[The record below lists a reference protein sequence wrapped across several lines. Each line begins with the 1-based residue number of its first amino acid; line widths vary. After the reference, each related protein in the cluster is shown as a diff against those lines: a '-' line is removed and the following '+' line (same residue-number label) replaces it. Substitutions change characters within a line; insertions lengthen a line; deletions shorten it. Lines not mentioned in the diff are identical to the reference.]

1 MITELFLSN
10 DAMSALESDDEF
22 GFSLNDTQLFEMAIG
37 SNAVDSFVISAGER
51 YDFVLA
57 ATQPVD
63 TYWIRF
69 HGLMDCNVN
78 EVFQAAILHYEGAP
92 DAEPTRV
99 LTYNN
104 TMRPGK
110 VKNENSRPSSH
121 VKGSTKR

>member
-1 MITELFLSN
+1 
-10 DAMSALESDDEF
+10 
-22 GFSLNDTQLFEMAIG
+22 MAIG